1 MRFFYISWILLK
13 YGILFLLIKSQLY
26 KKAQATF
33 IKSFFEEAGGSFIKF
48 GQLLAL
54 RLDILPKEYSL
65 EIMDLLDNVRPF
77 SYKEVKTIF
86 QIELGVSPEEIFL
99 DFETEPFAAGSF
111 GQVHR
116 GVFEGTIATIKVLR
130 PGIREDVEIDLFI
143 ISILA
148 YFADIFFKIPALSWR
163 EFASEFKKWTLEE
176 LDYTTEAQHA
186 QKMYENLKNDPYIV
200 IPKTFPKYSTKHI
213 LIQEYIEGI
222 HLSKIL
228 RGLKDGRLTRDSLLK
243 YGIDIEKA
251 PSTLSQAI
259 LRQEFYYGFFHA
271 DVHPGNIILLQN
283 DKIALIDFGI
293 VGEWRP
299 LNHESFIKFM
309 RHMGDADFKNSTYY
323 FADMVCDD
331 LKQIIRSALPANI
344 EQEKI
349 DIFLRTLTNN
359 FSGVVE
365 KTIMG
370 NVTDLKENKTDYSVV
385 FMKLLSSAR
394 NYRLRI
400 PKDIATFIKLLA
412 TLGFVAKQLNN
423 KYEIK
428 MEIRRFFKENP
439 DLPYLP
445 DLGITGVSRKISR
458 EKALEELNDWL
469 AYLVETDYSIYNL
482 INNYINKY
490 KKR

>member
-1 MRFFYISWILLK
+1 MRFFYIAWVLLK
-13 YGILFLLIKSQLY
+13 YGFVFLLIKAKLY
-26 KKAQATF
+26 KKAQSTF

-54 RLDILPKEYSL
+54 RLDILPREYSL
-65 EIMDLLDNVRPF
+65 EIMDLLDNVSPF
-77 SYKEVKTIF
+77 SYKQVEQIF
-86 QIELGVSPEEIFL
+86 DVELGVNPDEIFE
-99 DFETEPFAAGSF
+99 DFEREPFAAGSF

-116 GVFEGTIATIKVLR
+116 AMHEGTIVTIKLLR
-130 PGIREDVEIDLFI
+130 PGIREDVDVDLVI
-143 ISILA
+143 VNILA
-148 YFADIFFKIPALSWR
+148 HFADLFFKIPALSWT
-163 EFASEFKKWTLEE
+163 EFAEEFKKWTLEE
-176 LDYTTEAQHA
+176 LDYTIEARHA
-186 QKMYENLKNDPYIV
+186 QKMYDNLKDDPFIV
-200 IPKTFPKYSTKHI
+200 IPKTFPKYSTKNI

-228 RGLKDGRLTRDSLLK
+228 RGLKDGRLNRNKILK
-243 YGIDIEKA
+243 YGVDIEKA

-271 DVHPGNIILLQN
+271 DLHPGNIILLKN

-293 VGEWRP
+293 VGQWRP
-299 LNHESFIKFM
+299 LNHESFVKFM
-309 RHMGDADFKNSTYY
+309 RYMGDVDFKNSTYY

-331 LKQIIRSALPANI
+331 LRQIIRSALPANI
-344 EQEKI
+344 EQDKI
-349 DIFLRTLTNN
+349 DEFLRTLTNN
-359 FSGVVE
+359 FSIVVE
-365 KTIMG
+365 KTVMG
-370 NVTDLKENKTDYSVV
+370 NVTDLKQNKTDYSVI

-423 KYEIK
+423 GYEIK
-428 MEIRRFFKENP
+428 REIHKFFKENP

-445 DLGITGVSRKISR
+445 DLGITSVSRKLSR

-469 AYLVETDYSIYNL
+469 AYLVEKDYEIYNL
-482 INNYINKY
+482 INNYIKKY
-490 KKR
+490 GRK